1 MAKSNHI
8 SDEAKRIHSEADII
22 DIHCHPSLKIGL
34 YGYKIYEDTHRLSS
48 FIGGGIPTS
57 GHDEMFQM
65 QYDLNNMRNGE
76 ISAIWSSIY
85 IIEKGLI
92 ENSSLKI
99 LKSITDFFRIE
110 SISDSVERCKYPLTT
125 SKCYGPY
132 TQALEMI
139 AKVENQIAHASSM
152 GTSISVARSYTDLV
166 NAMNRGE
173 MCFIHAMEGAHMLGR
188 NLSVQEYFTHLETLK
203 QRGVCSITLGHF
215 MPNNVCLPAN
225 GISPKTRKSLNFKY
239 DYSEF
244 VADGLLETG
253 KQIVNHML
261 DIGIIVDLNHVNAKG
276 RSDVYAINEARGS
289 RARPL
294 VFTHT
299 GVRALCRREMISPD
313 DFEIKEI
320 QKCGGVIGIILMK
333 YWLCGNESTPDYG
346 IEHIINTIRHVAQ
359 VCGGSYDNISIG
371 TDMDGFTQPI
381 DDLYEPSQMVKLTQ
395 AMLNAGIEEEN
406 IKKILGGN
414 ALRVMAEGWG
424 DQKNLKSKIMD
435 SENRLLDYFKSEP
448 ETAPVPIITKS
459 SKNKLPV
466 KSSSKSKTAMS
477 STKSTKK
484 GVPVKPA
491 KKSKSAVSAKK
502 TTKAELPPLDA
513 NALAKLRKDFE
524 DNPKKVLKWFQRAID
539 TKITMQQLREAIY
552 ESEVR
557 VKNKSHSAR
566 ELETRMDFMKKS
578 NPLPPGF
585 NFDGMDLST
594 IPVDP
599 GRTKFET
606 NADILGWIFFSGPHY
621 LLPSKKHP
629 FHSHDNKAYSQGK
642 NFIDNMEEATADKPV
657 EVAVFADFGTGYYHS
672 RYIAK
677 QLKEAKYPYAVHLG
691 DVYYSGTQKEF
702 DENFIRELDPILNDT
717 CLYTLNSNHEMFSG
731 SVPYFK
737 YIVKRLNNPKQKQ
750 RGSYFCLRNS
760 QFNLIGIDTDYY
772 EQSRYSNAKLRIWLE
787 NRLIEGRNAG
797 QMNILFSANEPYEHN
812 SSDLTDLINLDLRKL
827 LIDKKLVDL
836 WFWGNV
842 HYCALYDR
850 TSKLPFIGSCV
861 GHGGYPYYTQS
872 KDEDYK
878 CPVRVRFLET
888 KSRFWKWPQMRQDV
902 GNNGYCVMSLKHDG
916 SVELK
921 YLDWMKN
928 VRCTARLYKDAN
940 DELQIMEIHEM

>member
-1 MAKSNHI
+1 MAKSIHI
-8 SDEAKRIHSEADII
+8 SEEAKRIHGEADII

-34 YGYKIYEDTHRLSS
+34 YDYKIYEDTHRLNNI
-48 FIGGGIPTS
+48 IGGNVPNS
-57 GHDEMFQM
+57 NHDEMFQM
-65 QYDLNNMRNGE
+65 QYDLNNMRKGE

-92 ENSSLKI
+92 ENSNLRI
-99 LKSITDFFRIE
+99 LKSISDFF
-110 SISDSVERCKYPLTT
+110 SIDNINNSVERCKYPPAT

-132 TQALEMI
+132 TQALDMI
-139 AKVENQIAHASSM
+139 DEVEKQVSRASSM
-152 GTSISVARSYTDLV
+152 GIKVSFAKSYSDVT
-166 NAMNRGE
+166 NALSKGE
-173 MCFIHAMEGAHMLGR
+173 MCFIHTMEGAHMLGR
-188 NLSVQEYFTHLETLK
+188 NLSMAEYFTHLETLK

-215 MPNNVCLPAN
+215 MPNNVCFPAN
-225 GISPKTRKSLNFKY
+225 GISPKTRKTMNFKY
-239 DYSEF
+239 DYSQF
-244 VADGLLETG
+244 VANGLLETG

-276 RSDVYAINEARGS
+276 RSDVYAINKTRGS
-289 RARPL
+289 NMRPL
-294 VFTHT
+294 VFTHN
-299 GVRALCRREMISPD
+299 GVRALCKHEMISPD
-313 DFEIKEI
+313 DFEILEI
-320 QKCGGVIGIILMK
+320 QKCRGLIGIILMK
-333 YWLCGNESTPDYG
+333 YWLCGSESTPDYG
-346 IEHIINTIRHVAQ
+346 IEHIIKTISHIAK
-359 VCGGSYDNISIG
+359 VCGGSFDNIAIG

-381 DDLYEPSQMVKLTQ
+381 DDLYEPSQMVRLTQ
-395 AMLNAGIEEEN
+395 AMLDAGISEEN

-424 DQKNLKSKIMD
+424 DQQFIKSKVMESD
-435 SENRLLDYFKSEP
+435 NRLLNYFKSEP
-448 ETAPVPIITKS
+448 ETASVPIVTKS
-459 SKNKLPV
+459 SKKELPV
-466 KSSSKSKTAMS
+466 KSALKSKSALSAKKTAKTGPPVKSAPKSKT
-477 STKSTKK
+477 
-484 GVPVKPA
+484 
-491 KKSKSAVSAKK
+491 AVSAKK
-502 TTKAELPPLDA
+502 TTKTGLPPLDA
-513 NALAKLRKDFE
+513 KALAKLRKDFE
-524 DNPKKVLKWFQRAID
+524 ANPKKVLKWFQRAID

-566 ELETRMDFMKKS
+566 ELETRMDYMKKS
-578 NPLPPGF
+578 NPLPAGF

-599 GRTKFET
+599 GKTKFET

-621 LLPSKKHP
+621 LLPSKKYP
-629 FHSHDNKAYSQGK
+629 FHSHDIKAYSQGN
-642 NFIDNMEEATADKPV
+642 NFIDTMEEATAGKPV

-691 DVYYSGTQKEF
+691 DVYYSGTQSEF
-702 DENFIRELDPILNDT
+702 DDYFIKELDPILNDT

-737 YIVKRLNNPKQKQ
+737 YLVKRLSNPKQKQ

-760 QFNLIGIDTDYY
+760 KFNLIGIDTDYY
-772 EQSRYSNAKLRIWLE
+772 DESRYKNAKLKIWLE
-787 NRLIEGRNAG
+787 NRLLEGRKAG

-812 SSDLTDLINLDLRKL
+812 STDLTDLINIDLRKL
-827 LIDKKLVDL
+827 LIEKELVDL

-850 TSKLPFIGSCV
+850 SSKLPFIGSCV

-902 GNNGYCVMSLKHDG
+902 GNNGYCVMKLNHDG

-921 YLDWMKN
+921 YIDWMKN
-928 VRCTARLYKDAN
+928 VRCTSKLYRDAN
-940 DELQIMEIHEM
+940 NELQIMEIQEL

>member
-8 SDEAKRIHSEADII
+8 SDEARRIHSEADII

-34 YGYKIYEDTHRLSS
+34 YGYKIYEDKHSLSS
-48 FIGGGIPTS
+48 IIGGSIPTS

-65 QYDLNNMRNGE
+65 QYDLNNMIKGGM
-76 ISAIWSSIY
+76 SAIWSSVY

-99 LKSITDFFRIE
+99 LKSITDFFRIDNINDSIE
-110 SISDSVERCKYPLTT
+110 SCKYPLTT
-125 SKCYGPY
+125 AKCYGPY
-132 TQALEMI
+132 LQAIEMI
-139 AKVENQIAHASSM
+139 DKVEEQVSHAASM
-152 GTSISVARSYTDLV
+152 GFNVTVARSYSDVV
-166 NAMNRGE
+166 NALDKGE
-173 MCFIHAMEGAHMLGR
+173 MCFIHTMEGAHMLGR
-188 NLSVQEYFTHLETLK
+188 NLSVTEYFTHLETLK

-215 MPNNVCLPAN
+215 MPNNVCFPAN
-225 GISPKTRKSLNFKY
+225 GIAPKTRKTMNFKY
-239 DYSEF
+239 DYSQF
-244 VADGLLETG
+244 VNNGLLETG

-276 RSDVYAINEARGS
+276 RSDVYAINKARGS
-289 RARPL
+289 SIRPL
-294 VFTHT
+294 VFTHN
-299 GVRALCRREMISPD
+299 GVRALCKREMISPD
-313 DFEIKEI
+313 DFEILEI
-320 QKCGGVIGIILMK
+320 QKCRGLIGIILMK
-333 YWLCGNESTPDYG
+333 YWLCGSESTPDYG
-346 IEHIINTIRHVAQ
+346 IEYIIKTINHIAE
-359 VCGGSYDNISIG
+359 VCGGNYDNIAIG

-395 AMLNAGIEEEN
+395 AMLDEGISELN

-424 DQKNLKSKIMD
+424 DQQNIKSKAMD
-435 SENRLLDYFKSEP
+435 SDNRLLEYFKSEP
-448 ETAPVPIITKS
+448 ATAVAPTVSKS
-459 SKNKLPV
+459 LKKTPLV
-466 KSSSKSKTAMS
+466 KSQPKSKAA
-477 STKSTKK
+477 
-484 GVPVKPA
+484 KPA
-491 KKSKSAVSAKK
+491 KKGKK
-502 TTKAELPPLDA
+502 TELPPMDA
-513 NALAKLRKDFE
+513 KSLAKLRKDFE
-524 DNPKKVLKWFQRAID
+524 ANPKKVLKWFQRAID
-539 TKITMQQLREAIY
+539 TKITMKQLREAIY
-552 ESEVR
+552 ESEER
-557 VKNKSHSAR
+557 VKNKSHSAK
-566 ELETRMDFMKKS
+566 ELETRMEYLKKS

-585 NFDGMDLST
+585 NFDGMDLAT

-599 GRTKFET
+599 GKTKFET

-621 LLPSKKHP
+621 ILPSKKHP

-642 NFIDNMEEATADKPV
+642 NFIDTMEEATVDKPI

-691 DVYYSGTQKEF
+691 DVYYSGTLSEF
-702 DENFIRELDPILNDT
+702 DDNFIKELDPILNDT

-737 YIVKRLNNPKQKQ
+737 YLVKRLNNPRQKQ

-760 QFNLIGIDTDYY
+760 KFNLIGIDTDYY
-772 EQSRYSNAKLRIWLE
+772 DESRYNNAKLKIWLE
-787 NRLIEGRNAG
+787 NRLLEGRKAG
-797 QMNILFSANEPYEHN
+797 QLNILFSANEPYEHN
-812 SSDLTDLINLDLRKL
+812 STDLTDLINIDLRKL
-827 LIDKKLVDL
+827 LIEKELVDL

-850 TSKLPFIGSCV
+850 SSKLPFIGSCV
-861 GHGGYPYYTQS
+861 GHGGYPYYTQN

-902 GNNGYCVMSLKHDG
+902 GNNGYCVMKLNHDG

-921 YLDWMKN
+921 YIDWMKN
-928 VRCTARLYKDAN
+928 VRCTSRLYRDSN
-940 DELQIMEIHEM
+940 NELHIMEIREF

>member
-1 MAKSNHI
+1 MAKSIHI
-8 SDEAKRIHSEADII
+8 SDEAKRIHSESTII

-34 YGYKIYEDTHRLSS
+34 YDYKIYEDEHRLNEI
-48 FIGGGIPTS
+48 IGGSVPNT

-65 QYDLNNMRNGE
+65 QYDLNNMSKGG
-76 ISAIWSSIY
+76 ISAIWSSVY

-99 LKSITDFFRIE
+99 LKSITDFFRIKN
-110 SISDSVERCKYPLTT
+110 INNSVERCSYPST
-125 SKCYGPY
+125 SAKCYGPY
-132 TQALEMI
+132 TQALEMMDR
-139 AKVENQIAHASSM
+139 VEEQIAHAASM
-152 GTSISVARSYTDLV
+152 GTSISVARSYSDLV
-166 NAMNRGE
+166 NAMDNGE
-173 MCFIHAMEGAHMLGR
+173 MCFIHTMEGAHMLGR
-188 NLSVQEYFTHLETLK
+188 NLSVQEYFTHLDTLK
-203 QRGVCSITLGHF
+203 HLGVCSITLGHF
-215 MPNNVCLPAN
+215 MPNNVCFPAN

-289 RARPL
+289 SARPL

-299 GVRALCRREMISPD
+299 GVRAFCKREMISPD

-333 YWLCGNESTPDYG
+333 YWLCGSESTPDFG
-346 IEHIINTIRHVAQ
+346 IEHIINTIRHIAN

-371 TDMDGFTQPI
+371 TDMDGFTQPV
-381 DDLYEPSQMVKLTQ
+381 DDLYEPSQMVRLTQ
-395 AMLNAGIEEEN
+395 AMLSDGIAEEN

-424 DQKNLKSKIMD
+424 DQKNLKSKAMD

-448 ETAPVPIITKS
+448 ETASVPIITKS
-459 SKNKLPV
+459 LKKKLPV
-466 KSSSKSKTAMS
+466 KSAPKSKTAVS
-477 STKSTKK
+477 AKKTGKTKL
-484 GVPVKPA
+484 PVKSAP
-491 KKSKSAVSAKK
+491 KSKTAVSAKK
-502 TTKAELPPLDA
+502 TTKTDLPPLDA
-513 NALAKLRKDFE
+513 KALAKLRKDFE
-524 DNPKKVLKWFQRAID
+524 ANPEKVLKWFQRAID

-585 NFDGMDLST
+585 TFEGMDLSA

-621 LLPSKKHP
+621 LMPSQKHP

-642 NFIDNMEEATADKPV
+642 NFIDTMEEATADKPV
-657 EVAVFADFGTGYYHS
+657 DVAVLADFGTGYYHS

-731 SVPYFK
+731 SAPYFK

-760 QFNLIGIDTDYY
+760 KFNLIGIDTDYY

-827 LIDKKLVDL
+827 LIDRKLVDL

-940 DELQIMEIHEM
+940 DELHIMEIHEM